1 MNTRLGTLVLWAAA
15 VAALA
20 SPLQA
25 TGSYTITGRIKTLTG
40 ANSGNDQTV
49 KYIKV
54 IARDQ
59 GVLFDTDE
67 GSAYA
72 ANDGTFTMTFFFLLP
87 GGPNLYMNILYE
99 GTALDGHFIK
109 VRNEG
114 STATILDVNVE
125 AFVHPQLA
133 AGTHNLGILRTFNT
147 SANIITHHGD
157 ALRFARS
164 MYAGWAQPD
173 DLLADARLTEGA
185 SYVEGDG
192 SHSSIALS
200 DYDNPGQN
208 NDSSADI
215 HHETWHWIAYRA
227 YGNRGINNNCN
238 VSPHSSN
245 VESCEG
251 FAMQEGNAQYFGT
264 QSYISLYPAGDQ
276 KTGIPT
282 ATDWRGVDGDGSNN
296 SGEIVEGA
304 LERLWR
310 LDADNPGQTRTS
322 LTAQA
327 DSFKAWKDAYVTLK
341 GATDP
346 AVITMFTNAALNGI
360 VYTRGKIT
368 AFTEGD
374 PPAAGPPSTGNFKVI
389 DDIAFVRGT
398 VNPTIGQLT
407 LAQTPLAANSAIIAA
422 DQKDLGY
429 KVATDD
435 LNGDGTGF
443 TFIGAV
449 AFAANLPWNTTT
461 LADNDYDLLVKLRN
475 AHTWVDSFKPDFT
488 GDAGAAATNEQ
499 WLKTLKTW
507 YSSEGAPTGATKGKV
522 IVDNK
527 GPQATNFKPQ

>member
-1 MNTRLGTLVLWAAA
+1 MRKQLAKMILCVAA
-15 VAALA
+15 VAV
-20 SPLQA
+20 PLQA
-25 TGSYTITGRIKTLTG
+25 TNYTITGRVKTLTG
-40 ANSGNDQTV
+40 PNSGNDVAV

-72 ANDGTFTMTFFFLLP
+72 AADGSFTMTFNFTILRANANI
-87 GGPNLYMNILYE
+87 NLYMNILYE
-99 GTALDGHFIK
+99 GTALDGHFVK

-114 STATILDVNVE
+114 STNTILDSNVE
-125 AFVHPQLA
+125 SFVHTNLA
-133 AGTHNLGILRTFNT
+133 GGTHALGILRTQST
-147 SANIITHHGD
+147 SANIITHHSD

-164 MYAGWAQPD
+164 MYAGWAMPD

-185 SYVEGDG
+185 SFVEGDG
-192 SHSSIALS
+192 SHSSIAFS
-200 DYDNPGQN
+200 DYDNPGQG
-208 NDSSADI
+208 NDSNADI

-227 YGNRGINNNCN
+227 YGNRSINNNCN
-238 VSPHSSN
+238 ANPHNASK
-245 VESCEG
+245 ESCEG

-282 ATDWRGVDGDGSNN
+282 PTDWRGDDGDGSNN

-310 LDADNPGQTRTS
+310 LNNDNPGQTRTS

-341 GATDP
+341 GATSA
-346 AVITMFTNAALNGI
+346 AVLTMFNNAAANGI
-360 VYTRGKIT
+360 VYTRGRIT

-389 DDIAFVRGT
+389 DDIAFIRGT
-398 VNPTIGQLT
+398 VTPTIDQLT
-407 LAQTPLAANSAIIAA
+407 LAQTPLAPNSAIIAA
-422 DQKDLGY
+422 DQKDLGF

-443 TFIGAV
+443 TFVGAV
-449 AFAANLPWNTTT
+449 AFANSLTWNTTT
-461 LADNDYDLLVKLRN
+461 VADNDYDLIVKLRN
-475 AHTWVDSFKPDFT
+475 AHTWFDAFKPDFT
-488 GDAGAAATNEQ
+488 GDSGAASTNEQ

-507 YSSEGAPTGATKGKV
+507 YSREATPTAATKGKV

-527 GPQATNFKPQ
+527 GPQASNFKPQ